1 MKVGII
7 GAGTMGQGIAKAFA
21 QVDGYEV
28 ALCDIKQE
36 WAEGGK
42 AKIAKGYDRLVQKG
56 KLTQEAVDAILAKI
70 TPGLKEDLCADCDL
84 IVEAAFENM
93 EVKKTTF
100 SELDKIAKPECIF
113 ASNTSSLS
121 ITEIGNG
128 LTRPMIGMHF
138 FNPAD
143 RMKLVEVI
151 AGVNT
156 PAETVDAIKKIAEE
170 IGKTPVQVNEAAGFV
185 VNRILVPMINEA
197 AFIKMEGVSD
207 IAGIDAAMKLGANHP
222 MGPLELG
229 DFIGLD
235 ICLAIMDVLY
245 AMKQAT
251 ANIVHARCFVRWSVV
266 ETLELRAEKDSMY
279 TMQTAQK
286 LRLMHSNWMILNNR
300 HGGRITWISD

>member
-1 MKVGII
+1 MKVGVI

-21 QVDGYEV
+21 QTEGYEV

-42 AKIAKGYDRLVQKG
+42 DKIVKGYAKLVEKG
-56 KLTQEAVDAILAKI
+56 KMTQDQVDAIVKKI
-70 TPGLKEDLCADCDL
+70 TPGLKENLCADCDL
-84 IVEAAFENM
+84 IVEAAFEDMN
-93 EVKKTTF
+93 VKQTTF
-100 SELDKIAKPECIF
+100 KELDAICKESCVF

-128 LTRPMIGMHF
+128 VNRPVVGMHF

-156 PAETVDAIKKIAEE
+156 PAATVETIKKISAE
-170 IGKTPVQVNEAAGFV
+170 IGKTSVQVNEAAGFV
-185 VNRILVPMINEA
+185 VNRILIPMINEA

-207 IAGIDAAMKLGANHP
+207 VEGIDNAMKLGANHP

-245 AMKQAT
+245 KETGDSKYRACPLIRKM
-251 ANIVHARCFVRWSVV
+251 VRGGNLGVKSGKGFYIYNADRTKTPV
-266 ETLELRAEKDSMY
+266 D
-279 TMQTAQK
+279 AQ
-286 LRLMHSNWMILNNR
+286 
-300 HGGRITWISD
+300 

>member
-1 MKVGII
+1 MKVGVI

-21 QVDGYEV
+21 QVEGYEV

-36 WAEGGK
+36 WADGGK
-42 AKIAKGYDRLVQKG
+42 AKIQKGYARLVEKG
-56 KLTQEAVDAILAKI
+56 KMTQEAVDAILAKI

-84 IVEAAFENM
+84 IVEAAFEDM
-93 EVKKTTF
+93 GVKKTTF
-100 SELDKIAKPECIF
+100 QELDKIAKPECIF

-128 LTRPMIGMHF
+128 LTRPMVGMHF

-143 RMKLVEVI
+143 RMKLIEVI

-156 PAETVDAIKKIAEE
+156 PDETVEAIKKISVE
-170 IGKTPVQVNEAAGFV
+170 IGKTPVQV
-185 VNRILVPMINEA
+185 NEA

-245 AMKQAT
+245 KETGDSKYRACPLIRKM
-251 ANIVHARCFVRWSVV
+251 VRGGNLGAKSGKGFYVYNADRTKTPV
-266 ETLELRAEKDSMY
+266 D
-279 TMQTAQK
+279 AQ
-286 LRLMHSNWMILNNR
+286 
-300 HGGRITWISD
+300 

>member
-1 MKVGII
+1 MKVGVI

-21 QVDGYEV
+21 QSGWEV

-36 WAEGGK
+36 WADGGK
-42 AKIAKGYDRLVQKG
+42 AKIAKGYERLVSKG
-56 KLTQEAVDAILAKI
+56 KLDQTEVDKRLAAI
-70 TPGLKEDLCADCDL
+70 TTGLKEALASSCDL
-84 IVEAAFENM
+84 IVEAAFEDM
-93 EVKKTTF
+93 KVKKETF
-100 SELDKIAKPECIF
+100 AELDKICKESCIF

-121 ITEIGNG
+121 ITEIGAG
-128 LTRPMIGMHF
+128 LSRPLVGMHF

-143 RMKLVEVI
+143 RMKLIEVI

-156 PAETVDAIKKIAEE
+156 PVETTEKIVSIAKE

-185 VNRILVPMINEA
+185 VNRILIPMINEA

-207 IAGIDAAMKLGANHP
+207 IAGIDTAMKLGANHP

-245 AMKQAT
+245 TETCDSKYRACPLIHKM
-251 ANIVHARCFVRWSVV
+251 VR
-266 ETLELRAEKDSMY
+266 
-279 TMQTAQK
+279 
-286 LRLMHSNWMILNNR
+286 
-300 HGGRITWISD
+300 GGNLGAKSGRGFYVYNTDRTKTPVDQL

>member
-1 MKVGII
+1 MKVGVI

-21 QVDGYEV
+21 QTEGYEV

-42 AKIAKGYDRLVQKG
+42 DKIVKGYAKLVEKG
-56 KLTQEAVDAILAKI
+56 KMTQDQVDAIVKKI
-70 TPGLKEDLCADCDL
+70 TPGLKENLCADCDL

-93 EVKKTTF
+93 EVKQTTF
-100 SELDKIAKPECIF
+100 KELDAICKPECVF

-128 LTRPMIGMHF
+128 VNRPVVGMHF

-156 PAETVDAIKKIAEE
+156 PAETVDTIKKISAE
-170 IGKTPVQVNEAAGFV
+170 IGKTSVQVNEAAGFV
-185 VNRILVPMINEA
+185 VNRILIPMINEA

-207 IAGIDAAMKLGANHP
+207 IEGIDNAMKLGANHP

-229 DFIGLD
+229 DFVGLD

-245 AMKQAT
+245 KETGDSKYRACPLIRKM
-251 ANIVHARCFVRWSVV
+251 VRGGNLGVKSGKGFYVYNADKTKTPV
-266 ETLELRAEKDSMY
+266 D
-279 TMQTAQK
+279 AQ
-286 LRLMHSNWMILNNR
+286 
-300 HGGRITWISD
+300 

>member
-1 MKVGII
+1 VERGKMD
-7 GAGTMGQGIAKAFA
+7 QAK
-21 QVDGYEV
+21 VDG
-28 ALCDIKQE
+28 
-36 WAEGGK
+36 
-42 AKIAKGYDRLVQKG
+42 
-56 KLTQEAVDAILAKI
+56 ILAKI

-84 IVEAAFENM
+84 IVEAAFEDM
-93 EVKKTTF
+93 EVKKKTF
-100 SELDKIAKPECIF
+100 KELDEIAKDSCIF

-128 LTRPMIGMHF
+128 LSRPMIGMHF

-156 PAETVDAIKKIAEE
+156 PDETVESIKKISDE
-170 IGKTPVQVNEAAGFV
+170 IGKTAVQVNEAAGFV
-185 VNRILVPMINEA
+185 VNRILIPLINEA

-207 IAGIDAAMKLGANHP
+207 VAGIDTAMKLGANHP

-245 AMKQAT
+245 NETGDSKYRACPLLRKMVRGGNLGVKSGKGFYIYNADRTKTAMDA
-251 ANIVHARCFVRWSVV
+251 
-266 ETLELRAEKDSMY
+266 
-279 TMQTAQK
+279 
-286 LRLMHSNWMILNNR
+286 
-300 HGGRITWISD
+300 

>member
-1 MKVGII
+1 MKVGVI

-21 QVDGYEV
+21 QVDGYTV

-42 AKIAKGYDRLVQKG
+42 DKIAKGYAKLVEKG
-56 KLTQEAVDAILAKI
+56 KMTQEKVDEILNSI

-100 SELDKIAKPECIF
+100 KELDSICKPECVF

-128 LTRPMIGMHF
+128 LNRPMIGMHF
-138 FNPAD
+138 LNPAD

-156 PAETVDAIKKIAEE
+156 PAETVDTIKKISVE
-170 IGKTPVQVNEAAGFV
+170 IGKDPVQVNEAAGFV
-185 VNRILVPMINEA
+185 VNRILIPMINEA

-207 IAGIDAAMKLGANHP
+207 IAGIDSAMKLGANHP

-245 AMKQAT
+245 NETGDSKYRACPLIRKM
-251 ANIVHARCFVRWSVV
+251 VR
-266 ETLELRAEKDSMY
+266 
-279 TMQTAQK
+279 
-286 LRLMHSNWMILNNR
+286 
-300 HGGRITWISD
+300 GGNLGCKSGKGFYVYNADRTKTPVDQL

>member
-1 MKVGII
+1 MKVGVI

-21 QVDGYEV
+21 QTDGYEV
-28 ALCDIKQE
+28 MLCDIKQE

-42 AKIAKGYDRLVQKG
+42 DKIAKGYAKLVAKE
-56 KLTQEAVDAILAKI
+56 KMTQDAADAIVAKI

-84 IVEAAFENM
+84 IVEAAFEDM
-93 EVKKTTF
+93 QVKKTTF
-100 SELDKIAKPECIF
+100 SELDKICKESCVF

-128 LTRPMIGMHF
+128 LSRPMIGMHF

-156 PAETVDAIKKIAEE
+156 PQETVDKIVKISEE

-185 VNRILVPMINEA
+185 VNRILIPMINEA

-207 IAGIDAAMKLGANHP
+207 IEGIDAAMKLGANHP

-229 DFIGLD
+229 DFVGLD

-245 AMKQAT
+245 NETGDSKYRACPLIRKM
-251 ANIVHARCFVRWSVV
+251 VR
-266 ETLELRAEKDSMY
+266 
-279 TMQTAQK
+279 
-286 LRLMHSNWMILNNR
+286 
-300 HGGRITWISD
+300 GGNLGVKSGKGFYIYNEDRTKTPVDKI